1 MGRKM
6 RIGAFELSV
15 PLPELREAH
24 ALAMLR
30 PWIDAGSVG
39 ALTILGLE
47 SYFGARELGKL
58 ARPGNFFDFT
68 RYRPT
73 SYLKHGRREI
83 SIPNTTISYA
93 KRETGCDFLFLKLL
107 EPHMLGELY
116 VDSVLQLLKKLGVRR
131 YCLLGSMYDLVP
143 HTKELLVSGGAIG
156 ERAEQ
161 DLSKAGI
168 LPSDY
173 EGPSTIA
180 FLITQQAPQL
190 SIESLWFIVHLPQY
204 VQLDEDY
211 RGKVRLM
218 EVLGALYNIP
228 KDNADIEKARQQ
240 LEAISMAVDE
250 SPELKAI
257 IPQVEARYQA
267 RIEKRGEIA
276 PLPLE
281 MERFLRELGDRFGQK

>member
-93 KRETGCDFLFLKLL
+93 KREKGCDFLFLKLL

-276 PLPLE
+276 PLPAE